1 MIWSVSV
8 VLMGGEDG
16 VFCLPCGSGGGE
28 MFMLFLREC
37 RKVLYRVYKQYNY
50 KALRKMIAFL
60 Q

>member
-16 VFCLPCGSGGGE
+16 VFCLPGGSGGVE

-37 RKVLYRVYKQYNY
+37 RKALYRVYKQYNY